1 MDEIADAISELAE
14 GPLAGRS
21 ILLTVSPVRHTG
33 DGLAGNAVSKAELR
47 LAAEELT
54 QRFRRI
60 EYFPAYEILTDD
72 LRDYRFY
79 ADDLV
84 HPAPQAVEYIWE
96 RFTEAALTDEA
107 RRLLPEAEAI
117 AAAAAHRPRDPRSAA
132 HRAFCL
138 AQLERIAALHGPD
151 FRAEAEYFRRCIEI
165 NS

>member
-33 DGLAGNAVSKAELR
+33 DGLAGNAVSKAALR

-84 HPAPQAVEYIWE
+84 HPAPQAVEYIWACFP
-96 RFTEAALTDEA
+96 RPKPSQPPRHTVPATRGAPPTGRSVLRNWSGSPHCTVPIFGP
-107 RRLLPEAEAI
+107 RRNI
-117 AAAAAHRPRDPRSAA
+117 SA
-132 HRAFCL
+132 
-138 AQLERIAALHGPD
+138 D
-151 FRAEAEYFRRCIEI
+151 V
-165 NS
+165 SK